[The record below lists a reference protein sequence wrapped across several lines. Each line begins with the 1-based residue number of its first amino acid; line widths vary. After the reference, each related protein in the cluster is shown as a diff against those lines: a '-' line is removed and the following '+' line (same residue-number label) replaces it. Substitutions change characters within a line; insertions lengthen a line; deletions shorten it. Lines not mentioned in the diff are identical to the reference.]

1 MNKLMQK
8 CKRILT
14 DSKGFTLLELIV
26 VIAIMGFLVAMIAPR
41 LAGVVAGATKN
52 TDDTNMQRIA
62 TTTSTFNEKTGRL
75 PNDLTNLVIRTD
87 EGEYNVPGAS
97 DGDATNGKEALNPA
111 FGNGAES
118 RVPLRIHYLSGA
130 EVTEL
135 RNLGITR
142 VRNWNMSNDVDADYN
157 GEGLT
162 PDGNYLEEVEVE
174 DGVAVLMIGA
184 GAEAEGEDWETSL
197 ATGQHLTNPDLAYR
211 IVLGLGKDNELV
223 TSGQLQNTAVSPSSG
238 SSNQYAYNN
247 YMLVLPRLQS
257 TVDRSGVAAT
267 TLEVENDAT
276 GESTVVDVGAAQASH
291 QFVVLSPEGNM
302 YPTEWTGD
310 WNIMETNE

>member
-8 CKRILT
+8 CRRILK

-75 PNDLTNLVIRTD
+75 PNDLTNLVIRTA
-87 EGEYNVPGAS
+87 EGEYNVPGVS
-97 DGDATNGKEALNPA
+97 DGDATNGKEALNSV
-111 FGNGAES
+111 FGNDDES
-118 RVPLRIHYLSGA
+118 LVPLKIHYLSGT

-142 VRNWNMSNDVDADYN
+142 VRNWNMTNQVDADYN

-162 PDGNYLEEVEVE
+162 PEGSYLEEVEVA
-174 DGVAVLMIGA
+174 DGVAVLMVAA
-184 GAEAEGEDWETSL
+184 GADTGDNWDTSL
-197 ATGQHLTNPDLAYR
+197 VTDQHILDPDLSYR
-211 IVLGLGKDNELV
+211 IVLGLGKENELV
-223 TSGQLQNTAVSPSSG
+223 TSGQLQNTAVSPESG
-238 SSNQYAYNN
+238 ANNQYAYNN
-247 YMLVLPRLQS
+247 YMLVLPRLQA
-257 TVDRSGVAAT
+257 TVDREGVAAT
-267 TLEVENDAT
+267 TLDVREIDT
-276 GESTVVDVGAAQASH
+276 GEATTVNVGEAQQSH
-291 QFVVLSPEGNM
+291 QFLVLSPEGHM
-302 YPTEWTGD
+302 YPTELTGN
-310 WNIMETNE
+310 WNIEDTNE